1 MADTDLYPV
10 AVLIDELKARARR
23 GVHAP
28 LLRAFLV
35 QATLHDLS
43 FGSHG
48 PRRAQNDDVQ
58 VQLNSVRR
66 LKTIALA
73 LGEERTRK
81 ELIPFLQESKDD
93 EDEVLQA
100 IAEELGDFV
109 PYVGGPAHAHCLLP
123 PLEAVS
129 TVEETV
135 VRDAAVVALCKVG
148 AAAAEAD
155 VVEHFVPLLKVRA
168 GPAAASRAAPR
179 RLFLVR

>member
-1 MADTDLYPV
+1 MAAAADGGSV
-10 AVLIDELKARARR
+10 AT
-23 GVHAP
+23 P
-28 LLRAFLV
+28 
-35 QATLHDLS
+35 
-43 FGSHG
+43 
-48 PRRAQNDDVQ
+48 AQNDDVQ
-58 VQLNSVRR
+58 LQLNSVRR

-135 VRDAAVVALCKVG
+135 VRDAAVASLCKVG
-148 AAAAEAD
+148 AASGEAD
-155 VVEHFVPLLKVRA
+155 VVEHFVPLLKARVAARA
-168 GPAAASRAAPR
+168 ASVAAAQTAFCRGTQP
-179 RLFLVR
+179 